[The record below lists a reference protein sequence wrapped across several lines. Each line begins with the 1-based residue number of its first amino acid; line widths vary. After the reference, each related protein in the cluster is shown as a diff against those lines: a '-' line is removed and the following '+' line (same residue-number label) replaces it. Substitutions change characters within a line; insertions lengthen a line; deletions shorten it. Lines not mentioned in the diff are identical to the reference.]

1 MIPVTLQLTNFLS
14 YRETVELNLEGIRIA
29 CIAGANGAGKSSILD
44 GITWALFGQSRSKS
58 DDDIVN
64 RAAARN
70 NEGAEV
76 RYTFALENNQY
87 RVIRQKQ
94 PHKAA
99 RLELQ
104 LLTSGGKWKSLSESR
119 LRETQAAIENL
130 LKMNYDTFINASF
143 LLQGKADEFTMKTAN
158 KRKEILADLIG
169 VNRWD
174 EYKEAA
180 STRRREA
187 EGELQLLDARVADIE
202 QELAE
207 ETERATAL
215 ATAHA
220 EERQISE
227 RLADKEALLAQLR
240 RVETAVQ
247 HQQQIVHNL
256 TQNLARAR
264 QMLAQS
270 QARQA
275 QRQQERET
283 HQALL
288 DQAEAIQARY
298 AAWQQVDA
306 AWQQWQSKETEFR
319 RIQERRRPHEI
330 AVAQAHSRL
339 QQRQTNLETEATRIS
354 AMRRERDEVARQLSV
369 RQKQLADLTARLE
382 TLTAQETAWHE
393 ARAQLQA
400 LQSERQLRQ
409 QEAEQWQT
417 QQRRLEREQKE
428 KEAVAQNL
436 AEAQAAIASLT
447 AQLAQLNAD
456 HQQLMGAMAE
466 RDTLQAEQPPL
477 KQQMDKW
484 KERITRL
491 EEDAG
496 SACPTCGQPLTAE
509 HRQTVLDEL
518 RAQGKDA
525 GNRYRQNQERMQALA
540 QQIKQWETSVKQRP
554 FLEREMPAQQQRQAT
569 AQARLAEIETHLLE
583 WLSTGAPRLAQL
595 QAELADD
602 AAWQAQQHRVAELAL
617 AIQDK
622 KHVEQ
627 ERLTCQRA
635 ISTSEARL
643 TEIDKAVAAWEST
656 GIAELAVVQQQLE
669 KEDFAHEA
677 RAALAALDEAAAAVQ
692 YDAAAQAAVV
702 QERTPLADAPAAY
715 QELKQAE
722 AAVKPLADALAD
734 LARQIAEQQ
743 TQAADLETQHSSA
756 AAQLAEM
763 TANAQD
769 TRAVERELFRLREE
783 AVAAHQRVGA
793 AQQRL
798 DVLADLRQQQRRLA
812 AERGDLTRRVQRLK
826 MLEKACGRD
835 GVQGL
840 LIEHAIP
847 EIEANANDLLERLTE
862 GQMRVTFK
870 TQRQLKTR
878 EELAETL
885 DIHIMDSAGERP
897 YENFSGGEQFRV
909 NFAIRLAL
917 SRVLAKRAG
926 ARLQTLVIDEGFGS
940 QDPQGRQRLVEAI
953 NAIHDDFA
961 CILVITHIDQLRDAF
976 PTRIQVEKGSRG
988 STIVVS

>member
-14 YRETVELNLEGIRIA
+14 YRETVELDFDGIRIA

-64 RAAARN
+64 RLAARN

-76 RYTFALENNQY
+76 RYAFTLENNQY

-104 LLTSGGKWKSLSESR
+104 LLTNGGKWKSLSENR
-119 LRETQAAIENL
+119 IRDTQAAIEDL

-174 EYKEAA
+174 QYKEAA
-180 STRRREA
+180 TTRRREA

-207 ETERATAL
+207 EADRTAML
-215 ATAHA
+215 ATAQT

-256 TQNLARAR
+256 TQNLTRAR
-264 QMLAQS
+264 QALAQS
-270 QARQA
+270 QTRQA

-283 HQALL
+283 YQTLL
-288 DQAEAIQARY
+288 DQADTIQARY
-298 AAWQQVDA
+298 ATWQQIDA

-319 RIQERRRPHEI
+319 RIQDRRRPHEI
-330 AVAQAHSRL
+330 TIAQAHSRL
-339 QQRQTNLETEATRIS
+339 QQRQTNLEAEATRTA
-354 AMRRERDEVARQLSV
+354 AMSQERGEVARQLGV
-369 RQKQLADLTARLE
+369 RQTQLADLTARLE
-382 TLTAQETAWHE
+382 TMTAQETAWHE
-393 ARAQLQA
+393 ARTQLQA
-400 LQSERQLRQ
+400 LENERQLRQ
-409 QEAEQWQT
+409 QEAGQWQT

-428 KEAVAQNL
+428 KEAVTQNL
-436 AEAQAAIASLT
+436 ADAQAVVASLT
-447 AQLAQLNAD
+447 AQLVQLNAD

-496 SACPTCGQPLTAE
+496 SACPTCGQPLTDE
-509 HRQTVLDEL
+509 HRQAVLAEL
-518 RAQGKDA
+518 QAQGKDA
-525 GNRYRQNQERMQALA
+525 GNRYRQNQERIQTLA

-569 AQARLAEIETHLLE
+569 AQARLAEIETHLVE
-583 WLSTGAPRLAQL
+583 WLGTGAPRLSQL
-595 QAELADD
+595 QAELADG

-617 AIQDK
+617 SIQDK
-622 KHVEQ
+622 KKVEQ
-627 ERLTCQRA
+627 ERLACQQA
-635 ISTSEARL
+635 ISAAEARL
-643 TEIDKAVAAWEST
+643 AEIDRAVAIWENA
-656 GIAELAVVQQQLE
+656 GVAELAVVQQQLE

-677 RAALAALDEAAAAVQ
+677 RMALATLDEAAAVVQ
-692 YDAAAQAAVV
+692 YDPAAQAAV
-702 QERTPLADAPAAY
+702 QAERAGMADVPAAFH
-715 QELKQAE
+715 ELKQAE
-722 AAVKPLADALAD
+722 AAVKPLADTLAD
-734 LARQIAEQQ
+734 LARQIDEQQ
-743 TQAADLETQHSSA
+743 ALRADLENQNA
-756 AAQLAEM
+756 AATAQLAEM

-798 DVLADLRQQQRRLA
+798 DVLTDLRQQQRRLA
-812 AERGDLTRRVQRLK
+812 AERGDLTRRIQRLK
-826 MLEKACGRD
+826 LLEKACGRD

-847 EIEANANDLLERLTE
+847 EIEANANELLERLTE

-878 EELAETL
+878 EEMAETL
-885 DIHIMDSAGERP
+885 DIHIMDGAGERP

-940 QDPQGRQRLVEAI
+940 QDPQGRQRLVESI
-953 NAIHDDFA
+953 NAIRDDFA

>member
-14 YRETVELNLEGIRIA
+14 YRETVELNLDGIRIA

-64 RAAARN
+64 RAAARH

-76 RYTFALENNQY
+76 RFTFDLENNQY

-94 PHKAA
+94 THKAA

-104 LLTSGGKWKSLSESR
+104 LLTNGGKWKSLSENR
-119 LRETQAAIENL
+119 VRETQAAIENL

-158 KRKEILADLIG
+158 KRKEILADLLG

-174 EYKEAA
+174 QYKEAA
-180 STRRREA
+180 TARRREA
-187 EGELQLLDARVADIE
+187 EGELQLLDARLADIE
-202 QELAE
+202 RELAE
-207 ETERATAL
+207 ETERTAAL
-215 ATAHA
+215 ATAQV

-227 RLADKEALLAQLR
+227 RLSDKEALLTQLR

-256 TQNLARAR
+256 TQNLTRAR
-264 QMLAQS
+264 QTLGQS
-270 QARQA
+270 QTRQA
-275 QRQQERET
+275 HRQQERDAY
-283 HQALL
+283 QALL
-288 DQAEAIQARY
+288 DQAETIQARY
-298 AAWQQVDA
+298 VAWQQVDT
-306 AWQQWQSKETEFR
+306 AWQSWQSKETEFR

-330 AVAQAHSRL
+330 AIAQARSRL
-339 QQRQTNLETEATRIS
+339 EQRQTNLEGEAARIA
-354 AMRRERDEVARQLSV
+354 AMRQERGEVIRQHESREKE
-369 RQKQLADLTARLE
+369 LADLTARLE
-382 TLTAQETAWHE
+382 TLAAQETAWHE

-400 LQSERQLRQ
+400 LESERQLRQ
-409 QEAEQWQT
+409 QEVGQWQT

-436 AEAQAAIASLT
+436 ADAQAAVASLT

-456 HQQLMGAMAE
+456 NQQLMAAMAE

-484 KERITRL
+484 KERMTRL

-496 SACPTCGQPLTAE
+496 GECPTCGQPLTAE
-509 HRQTVLDEL
+509 HRQTVLAEL
-518 RAQGKDA
+518 QAQGKDA
-525 GNRYRQNQERMQALA
+525 GDRYRQNQERVRTLE
-540 QQIKQWETSVKQRP
+540 QQIKKWDAAVKQRP
-554 FLEREMPAQQQRQAT
+554 FLEREIPTQQQRQAT
-569 AQARLAEIETHLLE
+569 AQARLAEIETHLAE
-583 WLSTGAPRLAQL
+583 WLDTGAPRLAQL

-602 AAWQAQQHRVAELAL
+602 TAWQAQQHRVAELAL

-622 KHVEQ
+622 KKVEQ
-627 ERLTCQRA
+627 ERLACQHA
-635 ISTSEARL
+635 ISTAAARL
-643 TEIDKAVAAWEST
+643 AEIDKAVAAWESA
-656 GIAELAVVQQQLE
+656 GIAELAVVQQQLA

-677 RAALAALDEAAAAVQ
+677 RAALATLDEAAAAIQ
-692 YDAAAQAAVV
+692 YDAAAQAAV
-702 QERTPLADAPAAY
+702 QKERAAVADAPDAF

-722 AAVKPLADALAD
+722 AAVKPLSDTLAD
-734 LARQIAEQQ
+734 LARQITEQQ
-743 TQAADLETQHSSA
+743 TLLADLEAQHAAA

-763 TANAQD
+763 TANTQD

-798 DVLADLRQQQRRLA
+798 DVLTDLRQQQRRLA
-812 AERGDLTRRVQRLK
+812 GERSDLTRRVQRLK
-826 MLEKACGRD
+826 LLEKACGRD

-885 DIHIMDSAGERP
+885 DIHIMDGVGERP

-988 STIVVS
+988 STIEVS